1 MLGTIVNTLTVIV
14 GSLIGVFL
22 KKGISQKV
30 NDTVMKG
37 LALMVMYIGISGSL
51 TGKNTLVAIISI
63 AVGAII
69 GEWLDLEE
77 KLNGLGKRLEDK
89 VSKGKGDGS
98 LAKGFVTASLLF
110 CVGAM
115 SIVGSLE
122 GGLLGKH
129 ETIFA
134 KALLDGIAAIVL
146 SSTLGIGVI
155 FSAGI
160 ILLYQGGIALG
171 AGLLEPILTETIIA
185 EMTSVGS
192 LLIIGLSLNMLGIT
206 KIKVMN
212 YVPAIFMPI
221 FIYWVMELF

>member
-1 MLGTIVNTLTVIV
+1 MLGTIVNTLMVIV
-14 GSLIGVFL
+14 GSLIGVFF